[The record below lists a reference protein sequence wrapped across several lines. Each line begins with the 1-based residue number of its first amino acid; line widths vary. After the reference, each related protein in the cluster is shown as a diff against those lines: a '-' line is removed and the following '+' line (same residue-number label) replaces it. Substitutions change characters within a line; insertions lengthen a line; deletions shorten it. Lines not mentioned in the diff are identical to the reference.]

1 MLLSPELLR
10 TLDAPTKAIVLVE
23 VRMSRRV
30 SSAFRNDMLLNANVR
45 ERFQSIRDRASI
57 PSAIESLQILVQRGI
72 EGTRCKYTLQDTR
85 WMKDMIFDVSEK

>member
-57 PSAIESLQILVQRGI
+57 PSAIESLQILDTTKNTGNKVQVRYKMDEI
-72 EGTRCKYTLQDTR
+72 HD
-85 WMKDMIFDVSEK
+85 F